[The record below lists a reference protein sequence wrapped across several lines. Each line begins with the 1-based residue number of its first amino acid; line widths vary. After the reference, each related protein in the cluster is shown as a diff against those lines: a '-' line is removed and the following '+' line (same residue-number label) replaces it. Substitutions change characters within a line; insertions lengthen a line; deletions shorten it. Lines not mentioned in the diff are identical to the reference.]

1 MVHLDAL
8 SSFALLDSKILDPPD
23 DPDDIFGFGENYKEE
38 AFGNEFEIIGCKF
51 FGVLHIV
58 MVDNTPTILSFRS
71 QNVDILPEK

>member
-1 MVHLDAL
+1 MESIYYNTISLIFFLNIFSLANSEAL

-51 FGVLHIV
+51 LKYYA
-58 MVDNTPTILSFRS
+58 L
-71 QNVDILPEK
+71 LC